1 MSIITEDGDE
11 NKMVVKLETMKKM
24 IRRENEVTKCL
35 WPYSGRGPKR
45 NSLLHTHSIV
55 NIHPYR
61 SRNLEP
67 VTILPLH
74 LCRD

>member
-11 NKMVVKLETMKKM
+11 NKMVIKLEMKEM
-24 IRRENEVTKCL
+24 IRRESEVTGCL
-35 WPYSGRGPKR
+35 WLCSGRGPKR